1 MNILKQSP
9 AQSFRLTQIV
19 ESLVIC
25 EAVGGDQLRWQASPD
40 RFNGGNGTDSQLAF
54 LLALGSREEEI
65 SGGVL

>member
-9 AQSFRLTQIV
+9 AQSLRLTQIV

-25 EAVGGDQLRWQASPD
+25 EAKGDQLRWQASPD
-40 RFNGGNGTDSQLAF
+40 HFNWGNGTDSQLAF

-65 SGGVL
+65 SGGAL